1 LELFALKLAILGF
14 WAAWFAI
21 VALTNAF
28 SALKAFGALP
38 PSWRFASGNY
48 GQVAK
53 AVSVYNAPRW
63 VPMLL
68 FAGVIAWQAL
78 ASLAFVCAFAA
89 STRMHAPSWPTI
101 NLAFATGIALWAAF
115 MIADELTFKYA
126 YEQSHELLF
135 VAQLASLVA
144 MYLLPG

>member
-1 LELFALKLAILGF
+1 MELFALKLALLAF

-28 SALKAFGALP
+28 GALKAFGVLP

-48 GQVAK
+48 AQVAR
-53 AVSVYNAPRW
+53 AVSVYKAPRW
-63 VPMLL
+63 VPVLL
-68 FAGVIAWQAL
+68 FVGVIAWQVV

-89 STRMHAPSWPTI
+89 SSRTTGPSWTTI
-101 NLAFATGIALWAAF
+101 NLAFGCGIALWAAF

-135 VAQLASLVA
+135 IAQVVSFAA
-144 MYLLPG
+144 MYLLPR

>member
-1 LELFALKLAILGF
+1 LEVFTLKLALLAF

-28 SALKAFGALP
+28 GALKAMGVLP
-38 PSWRFASGNY
+38 ETWRLASGNY
-48 GQVAK
+48 AQVAK
-53 AVSVYNAPRW
+53 AVSVYRAPNW
-63 VPMLL
+63 VPAFL
-68 FAGVIAWQAL
+68 FAAVIAWQVL
-78 ASLAFVCAFAA
+78 ASAAFVCAFASSLRA
-89 STRMHAPSWPTI
+89 HAPTWTTI
-101 NLAFATGIALWAAF
+101 NLAYGCGIALWAAF

-135 VAQLASLVA
+135 IAQLASLAA